1 MRHKG
6 FFMAEAVTAT
16 VLLGLILTGLAVST
30 SGFSKFNHYQWARQ
44 RCTAAALAQLESI
57 TSAGIVI
64 EPQELKRLWPEVNVS
79 VDRTRAASPWDGLEL
94 VQVAA
99 ASRQVTV
106 RLARYV
112 RPQPAV
118 AKGGR
123 P

>member
-1 MRHKG
+1 
-6 FFMAEAVTAT
+6 MAEMLTAT

-30 SGFSKFNHYQWARQ
+30 NGFSKFNQYQWTRQ
-44 RCTAAALAQLESI
+44 RCTAAALAQLESV
-57 TSAGIVI
+57 TSAGILI

-79 VDRTRAASPWDGLEL
+79 VERTRADAPWDGLEL
-94 VQVAA
+94 VQVTA

-112 RPQPAV
+112 RLRPAI
-118 AKGGR
+118 AKGEQ

>member
-1 MRHKG
+1 MRNKG
-6 FFMAEAVTAT
+6 FLMAEMMTAT
-16 VLLGLILTGLAVST
+16 VLLGLIIAGLAVSVN
-30 SGFSKFNHYQWARQ
+30 GFSKFNQYQWARQ
-44 RCTAAALAQLESI
+44 RCTAAAMAQLESA
-57 TSAGIVI
+57 TAAGIVI
-64 EPQELKRLWPEVNVS
+64 EPQELTRLWPDVTVS
-79 VDRTRAASPWDGLEL
+79 VERKPAEAPWGGLEL
-94 VQVAA
+94 VQVTA